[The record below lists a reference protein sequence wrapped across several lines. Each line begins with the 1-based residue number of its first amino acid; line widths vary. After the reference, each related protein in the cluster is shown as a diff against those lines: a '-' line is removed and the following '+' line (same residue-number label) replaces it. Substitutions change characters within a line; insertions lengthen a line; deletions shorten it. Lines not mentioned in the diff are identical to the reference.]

1 MQPTSPL
8 TSNSM
13 STANSVA
20 DASKPFVPSSQVV
33 SEVRSQQPNTDSSSL
48 NVLPSILGTTSDD
61 NPTAILVM
69 RRDGSPTNLDITKIR
84 AVVEWACMG
93 QNVNSITLEAGLTTR
108 LRNGV
113 TTRDIQ
119 DNLIDCALGMCS
131 PDEPAWRYV
140 AGRLHI
146 WSLWKD
152 IQVSR
157 GFGYGNYAAA
167 VEFQVAAKR
176 YDRKILQYSPEELSE
191 AGTWINPD
199 WDRDYDYAGA
209 VLLTKRYL
217 LTDELPQEA
226 YLTCALLLASNEQPE
241 VRLTVAKA
249 FYEAIAQRKIS
260 LATPILANLRIPNGS
275 LSSCFIIG
283 MDDNLESI
291 FAEITNAARISKN
304 GGGVGV
310 NVSRIR
316 ATGSWVMG
324 KENASGGVI
333 PWIKLLNDTAIAV
346 NQGGRRAGAV
356 TVGLDIWHLDVPE
369 FLEMQAENGDRR
381 RKAYDVFPQ
390 LVIVDEFMRRVEAK
404 EKWTLVDPYE
414 VKEQLGIELAE
425 QWGSS
430 FEAAYRII
438 ETELGKKIKLYK
450 QVDARELFKHIM
462 RSQVETGMPYLAFK
476 DTINRANPN
485 KHEGYIPGVNLC
497 CESFSNVKP
506 GVEAHCCLA
515 AGTKVMTEKGWQ
527 AIEECDGEKILV
539 PFKSDRDFTP
549 VYHFETA
556 KLIDNGIKDVYR
568 LTLKNGRTVEATGDH
583 KFLVRHGS
591 QNRHRQWLTLDEIK
605 VGDRLE
611 IQIPEWYL
619 PEFYSVS
626 RNLSDAAIGWL
637 IGDGW
642 ILDKSIGVCFGSDE
656 TLALEKVV
664 AEMAKIHEATDYHF
678 SAATKGVPSIRIDKR
693 TGVRS
698 WVTNKQ
704 SFREYLTQEYGLTSG
719 KGATKKLGK
728 LIKSLPAERLASILS
743 GLFSADGC
751 VHKTSNSRNYPVIQL
766 SSASLELLNDV
777 RECLDCFGIPSTVA
791 YYYSSKRKRSQ
802 GNLNISG
809 WATERFMEVIGFDLC
824 PDKTSK
830 YQRARRSRKSEKQT
844 YRRTS
849 EVKSIEY
856 IGEAQVYDLNIPNG
870 HHFIAEGIIV
880 HNCNL
885 VSLNLANLESVE
897 IADAAKLAV
906 RILDN
911 TIDITQPPFKDS
923 KTHNDKYR
931 TIGVG
936 CMGLA
941 DWLAKRHLSYQSL
954 AEISYLFEEVA
965 YWCTSSSMELAKER
979 GAYAAFPGSEWSKG
993 KLLGSKSLAE
1003 ILPLTEDRERWQQ
1016 LSQDV
1021 QTYGIRNSHIT
1032 AIAPNTSSSLV
1043 QGCTASILPAYSKFF
1058 YDKWAKGTVPIAP
1071 PFIEDCFWFYREN
1084 KSLEQKIVVKAVA
1097 VMQQWI
1103 DTGISMELLFNLNQ
1117 GIYFSDEPERAVKAK
1132 DIFETLFLAWKE
1144 GCKAVY
1150 YVRTVQKDDF
1160 KEKSDNCVACAN

>member
-1 MQPTSPL
+1 MQPISSL
-8 TSNSM
+8 NSNSV
-13 STANSVA
+13 STDNLVV
-20 DASKPFVPSSQVV
+20 DASKSFVPSSSVAV
-33 SEVRSQQPNTDSSSL
+33 ETREQPAKDFNNL
-48 NVLPSILGTTSDD
+48 GLLPLITEEILDKNPTSILV
-61 NPTAILVM
+61 A
-69 RRDGSPTNLDITKIR
+69 RRDGSPTPLDIAKIR
-84 AVVEWACMG
+84 AVVEWACEG
-93 QNVNSITLEAGLTTR
+93 QNVNPITLEAGLTTR

-113 TTRDIQ
+113 TTREIQ

-131 PDEPAWRYV
+131 PEEPAWRYV

-152 IQVSR
+152 TQVSR
-157 GFGYGNYAAA
+157 GFGYGDYGKA
-167 VEFQVAAKR
+167 VEFQVAAGR
-176 YDRKILQYSPEELSE
+176 YDRQILQYSPGELAE
-191 AGTWINPD
+191 AGSWINPD

-217 LTDELPQEA
+217 LTNELPQEA
-226 YLTCALLLASNEQPE
+226 YLTCGLLLASREQPE
-241 VRLTVAKA
+241 VRMTVARS
-249 FYEAIAQRKIS
+249 FYEAIAKRKIS
-260 LATPILANLRIPNGS
+260 LATPILANLRIPHGS

-291 FAEITNAARISKN
+291 FEEITNAARISKN

-390 LVIVDEFMRRVEAK
+390 LVIVDEFMHRVEAK

-425 QWGSS
+425 QWGNS
-430 FEAAYRII
+430 FEAAYKII
-438 ETELGKKIKLYK
+438 EAELGKKIKLYK

-476 DTINRANPN
+476 DTINQANPN

-506 GVEAHCCLA
+506 GIEAH
-515 AGTKVMTEKGWQ
+515 
-527 AIEECDGEKILV
+527 
-539 PFKSDRDFTP
+539 S
-549 VYHFETA
+549 
-556 KLIDNGIKDVYR
+556 
-568 LTLKNGRTVEATGDH
+568 
-583 KFLVRHGS
+583 
-591 QNRHRQWLTLDEIK
+591 
-605 VGDRLE
+605 
-611 IQIPEWYL
+611 
-619 PEFYSVS
+619 
-626 RNLSDAAIGWL
+626 
-637 IGDGW
+637 
-642 ILDKSIGVCFGSDE
+642 
-656 TLALEKVV
+656 
-664 AEMAKIHEATDYHF
+664 
-678 SAATKGVPSIRIDKR
+678 
-693 TGVRS
+693 
-698 WVTNKQ
+698 
-704 SFREYLTQEYGLTSG
+704 
-719 KGATKKLGK
+719 
-728 LIKSLPAERLASILS
+728 
-743 GLFSADGC
+743 
-751 VHKTSNSRNYPVIQL
+751 
-766 SSASLELLNDV
+766 
-777 RECLDCFGIPSTVA
+777 
-791 YYYSSKRKRSQ
+791 
-802 GNLNISG
+802 
-809 WATERFMEVIGFDLC
+809 
-824 PDKTSK
+824 
-830 YQRARRSRKSEKQT
+830 
-844 YRRTS
+844 
-849 EVKSIEY
+849 
-856 IGEAQVYDLNIPNG
+856 
-870 HHFIAEGIIV
+870 
-880 HNCNL
+880 CNL
-885 VSLNLANLESVE
+885 VSLNLANLESAE
-897 IADAAKLAV
+897 IADTAKLAV

-911 TIDITQPPFKDS
+911 TIDLTQPPFKNS
-923 KTHNDKYR
+923 KAHNDKYR

-954 AEISYLFEEVA
+954 EEISHLFEEVA
-965 YWCTSSSMELAKER
+965 YWCTAASMELAKER
-979 GAYAAFPGSEWSKG
+979 GAYAAFPGSEWSQG
-993 KLLGSKSLAE
+993 KLLGSKSPSE
-1003 ILPLTEDRERWQQ
+1003 ILPLTAAPERWQQ

-1021 QTYGIRNSHIT
+1021 QTYGVRNSHIT

-1071 PFIEDCFWFYREN
+1071 PFIEECFWFYREN
-1084 KSLEQKIVVKAVA
+1084 KSLDQKIVVKAVA

-1117 GIYFSDEPERAVKAK
+1117 GVYFPDEPERAVKAK
-1132 DIFETLFLAWKE
+1132 DIFETLMMAWKE

-1160 KEKSDNCVACAN
+1160 KEQSEGCAACAN